1 MSRRTLILIVVLI
14 GITAVLLAIALTPK
28 QVPAPV
34 GQKPTPSISYAQTIL
49 RISNNPTA
57 VNSTSSATPTYSTE
71 VTITTGN
78 NMVNAV
84 QLELAFDPAH
94 LYNVDIKPSQLFQN
108 ATELIK
114 KNRWGERYYFLC
126 SCCAAWSKR
135 AFREGCCRCNN
146 FSGKRKSGEL
156 TRINF
161 LPKSLVTAQG
171 IDKSVLKTAVGATFP
186 NRRNLAFISLTEYR
200 KPVRSAGL
208 FPVVSL
214 FPINILKKGSV

>member
-1 MSRRTLILIVVLI
+1 MSRRTLILIIVLI
-14 GITAVLLAIALTPK
+14 GITAILLAIALTPK

-57 VNSTSSATPTYSTE
+57 VNSTSSATPTYSIE

-94 LYNVDIKPSQLFQN
+94 LYNVDIKPGQLFQN

-114 KNRWGERYYFLC
+114 KIDGEKGTISYAL
-126 SCCAAWSKR
+126 AAPLGQK
-135 AFREGCCRCNN
+135 GLL
-146 FSGKRKSGEL
+146 GKGVVAVITFQEKGNPGEL

-161 LPKSLVTAQG
+161 LPKSLVTALG
-171 IDKSVLKTAVGATFP
+171 TDKSVLKTAVGATFP
-186 NRRNLAFISLTEYR
+186 IAGTSPSSPPQNTGSPSGQ
-200 KPVRSAGL
+200 PVYSR
-208 FPVVSL
+208 
-214 FPINILKKGSV
+214 